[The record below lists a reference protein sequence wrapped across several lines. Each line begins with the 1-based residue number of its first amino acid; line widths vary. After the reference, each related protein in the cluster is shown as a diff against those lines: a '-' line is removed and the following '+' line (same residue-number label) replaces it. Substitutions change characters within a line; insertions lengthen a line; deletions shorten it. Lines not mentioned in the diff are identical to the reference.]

1 MSTPDYSNWRKSSY
15 SGGGGGNCVEVAWR
29 KSSYSN
35 GSGGACIEVAH
46 SVEQVAV
53 RDSKHA
59 GPMISVTPG
68 AWQRFLATTR
78 A

>member
-1 MSTPDYSNWRKSSY
+1 MSTPEYTNWHRSSY
-15 SGGGGGNCVEVAWR
+15 SNASGGNCIEVAWR
-29 KSSYSN
+29 KSTRST
-35 GSGGACIEVAH
+35 GSGGACVEVAH

-53 RDSKHA
+53 RDSKNA

>member
-1 MSTPDYSNWRKSSY
+1 MSTPDYTNWRKSSY
-15 SGGGGGNCVEVAWR
+15 SGGGGG
-29 KSSYSN
+29 
-35 GSGGACIEVAH
+35 GCIEVAH

-53 RDSKHA
+53 RDSKHV
-59 GPMISVTPG
+59 GPMISVTPD